1 MNALVLT
8 ADIVDVGGVIGV
20 SVIVLIREG
29 AS

>member
-8 ADIVDVGGVIGV
+8 ADIVVVGGVIVV
-20 SVIVLIREG
+20 SVVVLVREG